1 MNKLFSLTA
10 LVTVCL
16 VSVSQAQNTPQP
28 TQSMQEQYDKLH
40 GNTPKKTTTQP
51 AKSKT
56 ETPQKPISKPAPQ
69 KEVAQKPKAS
79 SSGESGGFK
88 FSVGVRGGAN
98 YSTISDVAGI
108 NPKSI
113 IGYHGGLIF
122 NLGTETFSVQP
133 EVLYSQVGFKSETNN
148 LGVSASGTTTF
159 NTITVPLLLK
169 VGFGPENLK
178 VFVNAG
184 GYGSYALNA
193 NAKIKIGA
201 NTINEK
207 IDFANNEGGRIE
219 YGAVGGL
226 GVSFGLGA
234 AKLLIEGRYFY
245 GLGNNSKSIPGV
257 DKSYFRNIQGSV
269 GLLFPLG
276 GK

>member
-1 MNKLFSLTA
+1 MNKFFSLTA

-40 GNTPKKTTTQP
+40 GNTSKKTTTPPSKAKTPAQTQTAQKP
-51 AKSKT
+51 AKSV
-56 ETPQKPISKPAPQ
+56 PA
-69 KEVAQKPKAS
+69 PKAS
-79 SSGESGGFK
+79 SDEDGFK
-88 FSVGVRGGAN
+88 FRIGIRGGAN
-98 YSTISDVAGI
+98 YSTKSDVANI

-122 NLGTETFSVQP
+122 NLGTEAFSVQP
-133 EVLYSQVGFKSETNN
+133 EVLYSQMGFKSENNN
-148 LGVSASGTTTF
+148 LGVPASSTSTF
-159 NTITVPLLLK
+159 STITVPLLLK
-169 VGFGPENLK
+169 AGFGPENLK

-184 GYGSYALNA
+184 GYGSYVLNA

-201 NTINEK
+201 NTVNEK
-207 IDFANNEGGRIE
+207 IDYEDARIE
-219 YGAVGGL
+219 YGAVGGV
-226 GVSFGLGA
+226 GVGIGLGA